1 MIKHSVEIN
10 RPAEE
15 VFAYLDQIDR
25 HNEWQ
30 DSAREHNCRD

>member
-15 VFAYLDQIDR
+15 VFAYSIRLTDTT
-25 HNEWQ
+25 
-30 DSAREHNCRD
+30 SGKASS